1 MDILIILLF
10 SIVMQEI
17 HCKNNKNDS
26 LYTIL
31 LLVCEK
37 KDCSVSNWYI
47 NMRIDIELKLF

>member
-37 KDCSVSNWYI
+37 KDCSVSN
-47 NMRIDIELKLF
+47 